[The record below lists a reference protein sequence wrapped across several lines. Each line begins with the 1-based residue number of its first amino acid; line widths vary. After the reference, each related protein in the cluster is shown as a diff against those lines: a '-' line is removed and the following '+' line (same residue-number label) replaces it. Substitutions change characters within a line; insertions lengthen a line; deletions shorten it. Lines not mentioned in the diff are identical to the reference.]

1 MGYLDVKEI
10 RKKNNVTQGK
20 LAKLCD
26 VSLRTIQN
34 WEKNPDS
41 IPYASA
47 QFLMSLADGAS
58 TGDDTSPDGSIQLI
72 PVEVMAGYMKGEQNV
87 QPYEYIMYQLPS
99 FSDCDFLVTVSG
111 DSMTPRYNGGDIV
124 ACKKLSLR
132 DIFFQWGRVYV
143 VNTSQGALI
152 KKVERGSSEETI
164 TLVSEN
170 EAYGPFEIRR
180 DMIYDIAL
188 VCGVIKKE

>member
-1 MGYLDVKEI
+1 MELNLKDF
-10 RKKNNVTQGK
+10 RKSIGCSQEK
-20 LAKLCD
+20 LAEMCG
-26 VSLRTIQN
+26 VSRQTIIN
-34 WEKNPDS
+34 WEKNPDN

-58 TGDDTSPDGSIQLI
+58 TGDNTSPDGSIPLI

-124 ACKKLSLR
+124 ACKKLSLQ

-152 KKVERGSSEETI
+152 KKVEQGSSAETI

>member
-1 MGYLDVKEI
+1 MGYLDLKKL
-10 RKKNNVTQGK
+10 RKKNNVTQEK
-20 LAKLCD
+20 LAELCD

-34 WEKNPDS
+34 WEKNPDN

-58 TGDDTSPDGSIQLI
+58 TGDNPTPDGSIPLI
-72 PVEVMAGYMKGEQNV
+72 PVEVMAGYMNGEQNV

-124 ACKKLSLR
+124 ACKKLSLQ

-152 KKVERGSSEETI
+152 KKVEQGSSAETI

-180 DMIYDIAL
+180 EMIYDIAL

>member
-1 MGYLDVKEI
+1 MGYLDLKKF
-10 RKKNNVTQGK
+10 RKKNNVTQEK
-20 LAKLCD
+20 LAELCD

-34 WEKNPDS
+34 WEKNPDN

-47 QFLMSLADGAS
+47 QFLLSLADGAS
-58 TGDDTSPDGSIQLI
+58 TGDNTSPDGSIPLI
-72 PVEVMAGYMKGEQNV
+72 PVEVMAGYMKGEQSV

-124 ACKKLSLR
+124 ACKKLSLQ

-152 KKVERGSSEETI
+152 KKVEQGSSQETI

-180 DMIYDIAL
+180 DMIYDIAI

>member
-1 MGYLDVKEI
+1 MELNLKDFRKSIGYSQE
-10 RKKNNVTQGK
+10 K
-20 LAKLCD
+20 LAEACG
-26 VSLRTIQN
+26 VSRQTIIN
-34 WEKNPDS
+34 WEKNPDN

-58 TGDDTSPDGSIQLI
+58 TGDDTSPDGSIPLI
-72 PVEVMAGYMKGEQNV
+72 PVEVMAGYMNGEQNV

-124 ACKKLSLR
+124 ACKKLSLQ

>member
-1 MGYLDVKEI
+1 MELNLKDFRKSIGYSQE
-10 RKKNNVTQGK
+10 K
-20 LAKLCD
+20 LAEVCG
-26 VSLRTIQN
+26 VSRQTIIN
-34 WEKNPDS
+34 WEKNPDN
-41 IPYASA
+41 IPYTSA
-47 QFLMSLADGAS
+47 QFLLSLADGSS
-58 TGDDTSPDGSIQLI
+58 TGDNTSPDGSIPLI
-72 PVEVMAGYMKGEQNV
+72 PVEVMAGYMKGEQSV
-87 QPYEYIMYQLPS
+87 QPYEYIMYKLPS

-124 ACKKLSLR
+124 ACKKLSLQ

-152 KKVERGSSEETI
+152 KKVERGSSEDTI

>member
-58 TGDDTSPDGSIQLI
+58 TGDNPTPDGSIPLI
-72 PVEVMAGYMKGEQNV
+72 PVEVMAGYMNGEQNV

-124 ACKKLSLR
+124 ACKKLSLQ

-152 KKVERGSSEETI
+152 KKVEQGSSDETI

-180 DMIYDIAL
+180 EMIYDIAL

>member
-58 TGDDTSPDGSIQLI
+58 TGDNPTPDGSIPLI

-99 FSDCDFLVTVSG
+99 FSHCDFLVTVSG

-124 ACKKLSLR
+124 ACKKLSLQ

-152 KKVERGSSEETI
+152 KKVERGSSDETI

-180 DMIYDIAL
+180 EMIYDIAL